1 MNHMIDLDENCLDQ
15 IAQAAAPLSPL
26 DREAFIDA
34 AIRLLKQEPI
44 FGPGTVNRIVRE
56 LLGTGVYRRDA
67 ITGVGRPMRG
77 PHVARQPSSAPV
89 VPIDVPTFAPTP
101 T

>member
-77 PHVARQPSSAPV
+77 PHDPYDRKGRRGRHGKPPPADDDA
-89 VPIDVPTFAPTP
+89 A
-101 T
+101 